1 MLTKFSFLIPGTK
14 ASYKQ
19 SVDVTVHRRKAD
31 RVEEDPSSPP
41 EKVVTVDV
49 EMGGNETPVDD
60 EPKEIKVDA
69 VMAVETEPVKV
80 NEVQAPKSTLE
91 SKAAEE
97 KKDEKKKSETTPV
110 EVKPECKDNDKVE
123 VKDVKNQTPSKVVA
137 DVSAD
142 KSEEVKTEKAIV
154 EDKADPKVVEAKE

>member
-1 MLTKFSFLIPGTK
+1 M
-14 ASYKQ
+14 
-19 SVDVTVHRRKAD
+19 TVHRRKAD

-69 VMAVETEPVKV
+69 VMAVETELVK
-80 NEVQAPKSTLE
+80 EKEIQAPKSTVE

-97 KKDEKKKSETTPV
+97 KKDEKPKSEGAPPV

-142 KSEEVKTEKAIV
+142 KPEEVKTEKPIV
-154 EDKADPKVVEAKE
+154 EGKADPKVVETKE